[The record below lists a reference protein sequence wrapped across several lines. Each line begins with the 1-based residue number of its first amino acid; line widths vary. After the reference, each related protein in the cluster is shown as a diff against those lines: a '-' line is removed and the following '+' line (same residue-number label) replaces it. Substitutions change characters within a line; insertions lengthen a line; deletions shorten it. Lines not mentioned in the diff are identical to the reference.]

1 MDAHIYSPILQYSH
15 LFLSA
20 LSNVAY
26 YLYRFIFFTA
36 HSFHL
41 FAKFVRCPTNFTL
54 VVFVLTSVLAL
65 IFFHIHIL
73 VLCVYFV
80 SFSKKKIKK
89 NTTYFLRS
97 WLQINFKVCRADLFP
112 MFIFA
117 VLFLSMPLR
126 LFGICVYFHI
136 FFLHTF
142 IWSLWSRSVKMD
154 NLYLSL
160 VRREPNEKNNT
171 HTHTQKTM
179 KKRCKPI
186 SHTVH
191 ICMDGPGHIELTATI
206 HIVHRKTENKSHVRA
221 HNVLQTSYITCS
233 GDVCFLFLF
242 LQHFASF

>member
-97 WLQINFKVCRADLFP
+97 WLQINFKVCRADLFS

-154 NLYLSL
+154 KNKVISIYLWS
-160 VRREPNEKNNT
+160 EESQTKKTT
-171 HTHTQKTM
+171 HTTNDEEKMQTDFPYSSYMHGWA
-179 KKRCKPI
+179 R
-186 SHTVH
+186 SY
-191 ICMDGPGHIELTATI
+191 
-206 HIVHRKTENKSHVRA
+206 RA
-221 HNVLQTSYITCS
+221 NCHYSYCPS
-233 GDVCFLFLF
+233 
-242 LQHFASF
+242 